1 MEVSNSIGTGP
12 SSSFK
17 KPRHRYMSVSFNLP
31 QNNAESS
38 SANLVGILDDSVIS
52 GNNKYPDGNNNNNNI
67 DAILTESNL
76 GESNDTDPFL
86 LVSLRNQR
94 RPPPRPKYVFLLYLI
109 AFLDLAIVCACTIFL
124 VDNGNTDR
132 WHWKKAEWGLVTLGI
147 LRFFVVVGVASST
160 WIKEMRWVLGGACCL
175 SSLYIIFKSNLNFQ
189 HKRPTQE
196 YTLILLASSFFFS
209 QIHWIANVIITS
221 DARRRALFLRDS
233 NIFFEEEN
241 ETIIPGIDVIN
252 SPSSYGA
259 TNNNVDNNIDNNNN
273 NNNEI
278 THLN

>member
-1 MEVSNSIGTGP
+1 MEVSNSVVTEP

-17 KPRHRYMSVSFNLP
+17 KPRHRYMSVSFSL
-31 QNNAESS
+31 QNDAESS
-38 SANLVGILDDSVIS
+38 SANLVGLLDDSVIS
-52 GNNKYPDGNNNNNNI
+52 
-67 DAILTESNL
+67 

-109 AFLDLAIVCACTIFL
+109 ALLDLAIVCTCTIFL
-124 VDNGNTDR
+124 VHNENTER
-132 WHWKKAEWGLVTLGI
+132 WHWKKAEWGLLILGF
-147 LRFFVVVGVASST
+147 LRFFVVLGVASSV
-160 WIKEMRWVLGGACCL
+160 WIKEMRWVLAGACCL

-189 HKRPTQE
+189 HKRQTQE
-196 YTLILLASSFFFS
+196 YTLILLISSFFFS

-233 NIFFEEEN
+233 SIFFEEDNEIIIPGN
-241 ETIIPGIDVIN
+241 ETIIPGNDIVTSS

-259 TNNNVDNNIDNNNN
+259 TDNNEN
-273 NNNEI
+273 
-278 THLN
+278 TFLN